1 MSSVV
6 RTEGSADNQPFSDPL
21 SGLGSPPLIQ
31 PDGRPRVTR
40 GLRASGAVYAPA
52 IELYLHLC
60 RISDTGTALGTL
72 IGLFVFDNLG
82 RLPSGLQEFLGARLS
97 VKNYMLVVI
106 FSVCWYLSCRWAGL
120 YDWNRI
126 KRRRSELLRICLAAS
141 IGTLIAMIF
150 PLTSVSGSFRMH
162 VLLPF
167 FGLGTVLILLGRML
181 LRSAVS
187 GDIHDPS
194 KIVIVGSGP
203 RAQELFAQISA
214 EGQGQLHIMGFVDTA
229 LPAGTDGARC
239 ICSLDGLEQML
250 MTQEVDE
257 VQVAL
262 PIKSCYAE
270 IQRTIQ
276 ICERVG
282 VPVKYSA
289 SLFTHTRLEPRV
301 ELSAAGPL
309 LSVPVGVVGPRLVV
323 KRAIDILGAGTAIV
337 LLSPLMLLV
346 AGAVK
351 VTSPGAVLFSQLRYG
366 RGRRIFRMYKFRTM
380 VEDAEARQSEVESL
394 NEKEGPIFKIR
405 RDPRT
410 TFLGSILRHTSIDEL
425 PQLWNVL
432 RGDMSLVGP
441 RPMSLRDV
449 KRFDASWLM
458 RRFSVYPGITGLWQ
472 VSGRSD
478 LPFDDWIQLDLRY
491 IDEWSL
497 ALDLRIMA
505 RTLPAVLSGR
515 GAS

>member
-1 MSSVV
+1 M
-6 RTEGSADNQPFSDPL
+6 
-21 SGLGSPPLIQ
+21 
-31 PDGRPRVTR
+31 TR
-40 GLRASGAVYAPA
+40 GARASGAAYAPA
-52 IELYLHLC
+52 VELYLHLC
-60 RISDTGTALGTL
+60 RISDTGTALSTL

-97 VKNYMLVVI
+97 VKNYMLVVT

-126 KRRRSELLRICLAAS
+126 KHRRSEMLRICLAAS
-141 IGTLIAMIF
+141 IGTLIAVIF

-167 FGLGTVLILLGRML
+167 FALGTVLILLGRML
-181 LRSAVS
+181 LRSAIS
-187 GDIHDPS
+187 RDIHEPS

-203 RAQELFAQISA
+203 RAQELFAQITS
-214 EGQGQLHIMGFVDTA
+214 ETPGHLHVMGFVDTA
-229 LPAGTDGARC
+229 LRAGTEGARC

-289 SLFTHTRLEPRV
+289 SLFSHTRLEPRV
-301 ELSAAGPL
+301 ELSAVGPL
-309 LSVPVGVVGPRLVV
+309 LSVPVGVVGPRLLV
-323 KRAIDILGAGTAIV
+323 KRAIDILGAGAAMV
-337 LLSPLMLLV
+337 LLSPLMLVV
-346 AGAVK
+346 ALAVR
-351 VTSPGAVLFSQLRYG
+351 VTSRGPVLFSQLRYG
-366 RGRRIFRMYKFRTM
+366 RARRIFRMYKFRTM
-380 VEDAEARQSEVESL
+380 VEDAEARQSDVESL

-410 TFLGSILRHTSIDEL
+410 TWLGGILRHTSIDEL

-449 KRFDASWLM
+449 KRFDAGWLM

-497 ALDLRIMA
+497 ALDVRIMA